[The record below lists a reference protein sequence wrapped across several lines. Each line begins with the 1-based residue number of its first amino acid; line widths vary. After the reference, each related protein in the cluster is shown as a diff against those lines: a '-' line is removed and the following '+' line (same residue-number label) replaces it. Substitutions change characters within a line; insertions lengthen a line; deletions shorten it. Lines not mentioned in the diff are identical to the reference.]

1 MTDGIFSN
9 YNGSSVFTEINTR
22 VIKRNGTL
30 KIESHVRESQRER
43 WESVSVCL
51 CIPVSIMTC
60 PVVSNSKV
68 DYCLFGVN
76 YLMNMN
82 ENGKVKIFS
91 CSFNHTVGFSISS
104 SSYNCLMDNYQFG
117 GTVH

>member
-43 WESVSVCL
+43 WESV
-51 CIPVSIMTC
+51 
-60 PVVSNSKV
+60 
-68 DYCLFGVN
+68 
-76 YLMNMN
+76 
-82 ENGKVKIFS
+82 
-91 CSFNHTVGFSISS
+91 
-104 SSYNCLMDNYQFG
+104 
-117 GTVH
+117 